1 MQCCWKNLKEYT
13 LCLRALKLNLSMP
26 KKVLLMRA
34 KAKRS
39 GIHCLVL
46 HIGDIKD
53 PRVKRTKKHH
63 LTMPVSAIGDLSQP
77 RFWAGLQS
85 VVMLVRVRHL
95 WNKTKE

>member
-1 MQCCWKNLKEYT
+1 MLLEKSQGIHFMSQGFEIESVD
-13 LCLRALKLNLSMP
+13 A
-26 KKVLLMRA
+26 KKSSFMRA

-53 PRVKRTKKHH
+53 LRVKRTKKHQ
-63 LTMPVSAIGDLSQP
+63 LTVPVSAIGDLYQP

-85 VVMLVRVRHL
+85 VFMRVRVCHL
-95 WNKTKE
+95 WNKTKD